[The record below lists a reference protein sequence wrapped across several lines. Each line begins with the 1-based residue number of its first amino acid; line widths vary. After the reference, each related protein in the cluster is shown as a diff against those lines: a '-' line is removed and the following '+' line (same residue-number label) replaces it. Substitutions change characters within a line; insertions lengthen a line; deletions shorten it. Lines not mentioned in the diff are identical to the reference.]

1 MTTTQLALTVI
12 TLVAAVVNGALG
24 YGFSSITVPLALLFL
39 SNRVLNPAMV
49 FAEVILNAYAL
60 WVNRRALPLVWRPLL
75 PVVIGLLPGVIVGT
89 LIVARV
95 NPSILRFA
103 TFVVLLPLILLQA
116 AGQLRRARWSPAAST
131 GFGGGLGV
139 LYSVTTISGPP
150 LALMLTNQGFAQKE
164 FRAGLGFIRLA
175 ESTMTA
181 TAYAATGLFT
191 PTSLALVPSIL
202 PSVVIGVPIGVWL
215 IRRVPADA
223 FRRLCM
229 SFDAW
234 IVGFGL
240 STLLRELRWVTGYA
254 AYSVLAIVI
263 VIDVVLLRRFFR
275 DRH

>member
-1 MTTTQLALTVI
+1 
-12 TLVAAVVNGALG
+12 
-24 YGFSSITVPLALLFL
+24 
-39 SNRVLNPAMV
+39 
-49 FAEVILNAYAL
+49 
-60 WVNRRALPLVWRPLL
+60 
-75 PVVIGLLPGVIVGT
+75 
-89 LIVARV
+89 
-95 NPSILRFA
+95 
-103 TFVVLLPLILLQA
+103 
-116 AGQLRRARWSPAAST
+116 
-131 GFGGGLGV
+131 
-139 LYSVTTISGPP
+139 
-150 LALMLTNQGFAQKE
+150 MLTNQGFAQKE

-181 TAYAATGLFT
+181 AAYAATGLFT
-191 PTSLALVPSIL
+191 ATSLALVPSIL